1 MSESRTIKSL
11 KNAEVSVIYYTLSL
25 IVGFWSRKVFYDY
38 LGSEVLGLDTTASS
52 LLGFLNLTELGVGTA
67 VGYFLYQPMFDKDT
81 LKMNEIVALQGWI
94 YRRVASII
102 IIGACIL
109 MCFFPRIFK
118 NIGIPSYYPYIT
130 FLAMLFN
137 SLLGYFFNYRQCIL
151 AADQSNYKVTRV
163 TSGANLGLKIILII
177 ILPYVAH
184 PFFFYIGTT
193 ILGGII
199 GCIWLN
205 HVLRTDY
212 PWLHKTALTGRQL
225 LKKYPEILKKTGQLF
240 FHKITT
246 MIVFKLAPLIMY
258 AFTTL
263 TQVAYYGNY
272 LTLVDNTRAILGMAF
287 DSTTAGIGNLIASHD
302 HQRIMEVF
310 WELTDSRLCISTAC
324 LLVVGLFA
332 EPFISVWLSPNYL
345 LGSVVLFL
353 IVFNAWLMVN
363 RTTVDAYIN
372 GFGIFQD
379 IWAPVVEGIINLA
392 CAITLGHFF
401 GIAGVLS
408 GGIISTLI
416 IVYGWKP
423 YFLYTHGLM
432 EEPLRLYFLPTFMR
446 WLLVAG
452 NVYAFAILNKLLS
465 PAHFLNFGQLAI
477 YFLLLC
483 VIILPTIYAEFY
495 VFTPGVKRFHK
506 RIWGLIYTKIKRQ

>member
-52 LLGFLNLTELGVGTA
+52 LLGFLNLAELGVGTA

-102 IIGACIL
+102 IVAACIL
-109 MCFFPRIFK
+109 MCFFPHIFN

-287 DSTTAGIGNLIASHD
+287 DSTAAGIGNLIASHD

-372 GFGIFQD
+372 GFGLYQD
-379 IWAPVVEGIINLA
+379 IWAPVVEGIINLSCSVA
-392 CAITLGHFF
+392 LGYLY
-401 GIAGVLS
+401 GIAGVLA
-408 GGIISTLI
+408 GGIISTII
-416 IVYGWKP
+416 IVYLWKP
-423 YFLYTHGLM
+423 YFLYTRGLR
-432 EEPLRLYFLPTFMR
+432 ERPVRLYFVPMLLR
-446 WLLVAG
+446 WILIIANIAV
-452 NVYAFAILNKLLS
+452 FAALNKILAPS
-465 PAHFLNFGQLAI
+465 TFQNFRQLFAYFAVLCIAI
-477 YFLLLC
+477 IPITYF
-483 VIILPTIYAEFY
+483 EFY
-495 VFTPGVKRFHK
+495 LFTPGTRRFHR
-506 RIWGLIYTKIKRQ
+506 RIWGLVNAKINKP